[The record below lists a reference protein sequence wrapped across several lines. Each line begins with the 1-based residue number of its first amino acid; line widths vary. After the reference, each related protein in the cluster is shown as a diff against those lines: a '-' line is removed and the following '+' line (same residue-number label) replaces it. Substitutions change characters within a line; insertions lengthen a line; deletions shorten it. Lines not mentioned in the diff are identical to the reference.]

1 MSVKKGIVPGKAVPF
16 GAQKPYTIGY
26 PETTSHA
33 FMRFQFSGGAWRR
46 GVIPTIPRYL
56 FGLFLFFAALA
67 ARFMLVDILP
77 ARGFPFLSFFPAVLL
92 TAYMVGLGPGLLVAV
107 LCTISAWAFF
117 MGPGG
122 MSFAL
127 ERSDIIALVFFAV
140 ILVIDC
146 LVIERMNAASNELR
160 TTGDKLRASESAL
173 LARQEEL
180 RDVDRQKDIFIAML
194 AHELRNP
201 LAPILSAA
209 RMIGA
214 HAGVDPQVA
223 RAAAIV
229 TRQAQQLTRLVD
241 DLLDASRIHSAKL
254 ALQLAP
260 VDVRAV
266 IASALE
272 TVQPM
277 VDRSASTLSVD
288 LPIDAVWVHADA
300 TRIAQ
305 CVANLLH
312 NAFKFTPGAGQV
324 VLHVA
329 CGAGDTVTITV
340 TDSGRGIS
348 ADMLPRLFEMFAQ
361 EGASGSDGNNG
372 LGIGLAL
379 THYLVAQHGGTLAAH
394 SDGPG
399 LGARFSITLPTHA
412 AAVDSAPAPAAA
424 PTAQSEARVLVVD
437 DNVDAA
443 DMLQA
448 LLGMHG
454 FDASIAHN
462 GAAALEMIAAS
473 RWDAV
478 LLDIGLP
485 DMSGYDV
492 AATSRAQG
500 LLRDDTLLVALTGW
514 SDTESRRKSSE
525 AGIAHH
531 LNKPVELDLV
541 LELLGARVQAG

>member
-1 MSVKKGIVPGKAVPF
+1 
-16 GAQKPYTIGY
+16 
-26 PETTSHA
+26 
-33 FMRFQFSGGAWRR
+33 MRFQLSGGAWRR
-46 GVIPTIPRYL
+46 GLIPAVPRYL
-56 FGLFLFFAALA
+56 FGLFLFFAALV
-67 ARFMLVDILP
+67 ARLMLVDVLP

-92 TAYMVGLGPGLLVAV
+92 TAYLVGLGPGVLVAV
-107 LCTISAWAFF
+107 LSTISAWAFF
-117 MGPGG
+117 MGPIGL
-122 MSFAL
+122 SFAL

-146 LVIERMNAASNELR
+146 LVIERMNAAMSELR
-160 TTGDKLRASESAL
+160 TTGDKLRASETVL
-173 LARQEEL
+173 LAQQEQL
-180 RDVDRQKDIFIAML
+180 RDVDRQKDAFIATL

-209 RMIGA
+209 QLMGNHPGTDA
-214 HAGVDPQVA
+214 HVA
-223 RAAAIV
+223 RAAAII
-229 TRQAQQLTRLVD
+229 TRQSLQLTRLVD
-241 DLLDASRIHSAKL
+241 DLLDASRIHSNKL
-254 ALQLAP
+254 ALQMAP

-277 VDRSASTLSVD
+277 VDLSASTLHVD
-288 LPIDAVWVHADA
+288 LPAQPVWIHADS

-312 NAFKFTPGAGQV
+312 NAFKFTLGAGQIG
-324 VLHVA
+324 LEVA
-329 CGAGDTVTITV
+329 CGAEETVVITV

-348 ADMLPRLFEMFAQ
+348 AEMLPRLFEMFAQ

-379 THYLVAQHGGTLAAH
+379 TNYLVVQHGGTLTAH
-394 SDGPG
+394 SAGPG
-399 LGARFSITLPTHA
+399 LGASFAITLPTTPAGA
-412 AAVDSAPAPAAA
+412 ATDSSASAPIRPAE
-424 PTAQSEARVLVVD
+424 PTHTRVLVVD

-454 FDASIAHN
+454 YDATIVHT
-462 GAAALEMIAAS
+462 GAAALDLIAAS

-492 AATSRAQG
+492 AITSRARQH
-500 LLRDDTLLVALTGW
+500 LPADTLLIALTGW
-514 SDTESRRKSSE
+514 SDTESLRKSAE
-525 AGIAHH
+525 AGFVHH
-531 LNKPVELDLV
+531 LNKPVELDV
-541 LELLGARVQAG
+541 LLDLLAARSEI

>member
-1 MSVKKGIVPGKAVPF
+1 
-16 GAQKPYTIGY
+16 
-26 PETTSHA
+26 
-33 FMRFQFSGGAWRR
+33 MRFQLSGGAWRR

-56 FGLFLFFAALA
+56 FALFLFAVALA
-67 ARFMLVDILP
+67 ARFMLVDVLP

-92 TAYMVGLGPGLLVAV
+92 TAYLVGLGPGLLVAV
-107 LCTISAWAFF
+107 LSTLSAWAFF
-117 MGPGG
+117 MGPAG

-127 ERSDIIALVFFAV
+127 GRSDIIALVFFAV
-140 ILVIDC
+140 ILAVDC
-146 LVIERMNAASNELR
+146 LVIDRMNAALSALR
-160 TTGDKLRASESAL
+160 TTGDKLRASETAL
-173 LARQEEL
+173 LERQGQL

-209 RMIGA
+209 QVIGT
-214 HAGVDPQVA
+214 HPGSDPRIA
-223 RAAAIV
+223 RAAAII

-254 ALQLAP
+254 ALQLAL
-260 VDVRAV
+260 VDVRTV
-266 IASALE
+266 VASALE

-277 VDRSASTLSVD
+277 VDQSESTLTVT
-288 LPIDAVWVHADA
+288 LPAQPVWVQADS

-312 NAFKFTPGAGQV
+312 NAFKFTLGKGQVALDVTGGAG
-324 VLHVA
+324 
-329 CGAGDTVTITV
+329 GAGDTVVITV
-340 TDSGRGIS
+340 TDNGRGVS
-348 ADMLPRLFEMFAQ
+348 ADMLPKLFEMFAQ

-379 THYLVAQHGGTLAAH
+379 THYLVVQHGGTLAAH

-399 LGARFSITLPTHA
+399 LGARFSMTLPTQA
-412 AAVDSAPAPAAA
+412 PAIASAVDIDIVPTPAPAGLPAA
-424 PTAQSEARVLVVD
+424 HSGASVLVVD

-454 FDASIAHN
+454 FDVGVAHS
-462 GAAALEMIAAS
+462 GAAALAMIAAR

-500 LLRDDTLLVALTGW
+500 LVGDDTLLVALTGW
-514 SDTESRRKSSE
+514 SDAESRRKSAE
-525 AGIAHH
+525 VGIAHH

-541 LELLGARVQAG
+541 LDLLGARAGVTA